1 MSGIIGGGKS
11 RSVDTAAE
19 DARRKAEE
27 EAQREKDELERK
39 QREEESAIR
48 RGLRGA
54 RSLYSS
60 EGGELGFSSA
70 LGG

>member
-1 MSGIIGGGKS
+1 MSGIIGGGAPK
-11 RSVDTAAE
+11 RDTSAE
-19 DARRKAEE
+19 DTRRKAEE

-39 QREEESAIR
+39 RKEEESAIR

-54 RSLYSS
+54 RSLYSA
-60 EGGELGFSSA
+60 EGGELGFPSA

>member
-1 MSGIIGGGKS
+1 MSGILGGGAPK
-11 RSVDTAAE
+11 RDTAAE

-27 EAQREKDELERK
+27 QAQKEKDELEAKR
-39 QREEESAIR
+39 REEESAIR

-60 EGGELGFSSA
+60 EGGELGFPSA
-70 LGG
+70 LGA